1 MTVGELKKV
10 LEKFPEDEVVT
21 VLYSEDNYGE
31 DAGITI
37 AEVAY
42 ITGTK
47 SVRNGVYIKTG
58 LKGVI

>member
-1 MTVGELKKV
+1 MTVNELKKV

-21 VLYSEDNYGE
+21 ILYPDDSYGN
-31 DAGITI
+31 DTGVII

-47 SVRNGVYIKTG
+47 SVRSGVYIKLG
-58 LKGVI
+58 

>member
-1 MTVGELKKV
+1 MTVGELKKI

-21 VLYSEDNYGE
+21 VLYSEESYGDDE
-31 DAGITI
+31 GITI

-47 SVRNGVYIKTG
+47 SVRSGVYIR
-58 LKGVI
+58 LY